1 MDMKDNR
8 NLTISIL
15 LNLSAVLLT
24 STLFLFYKVMMA
36 TWINSDLNS
45 ENLNLRRD
53 KNELVEKLEAQKK
66 QEATE

>member
-24 STLFLFYKVMMA
+24 STLFLFYKVMIA
-36 TWINSDLNS
+36 TWLNSDLNS

>member
-36 TWINSDLNS
+36 TWINSDLNN
-45 ENLNLRRD
+45 ENLSLLRD
-53 KNELVEKLEAQKK
+53 KKELTAKLEAQKK

>member
-36 TWINSDLNS
+36 TGINSDLNN
-45 ENLNLRRD
+45 ENLNLHRD
-53 KNELVEKLEAQKK
+53 KKELLEKLEAQKK

>member
-24 STLFLFYKVMMA
+24 STLFLFYKVMIA

-66 QEATE
+66 QEVTV

>member
-8 NLTISIL
+8 NLTIGIL

-24 STLFLFYKVMMA
+24 STLFLFYKVMIA
-36 TWINSDLNS
+36 TWLNSDLNN
-45 ENLNLRRD
+45 ENLNLHRD
-53 KNELVEKLEAQKK
+53 KKELLEKLEAQKK

>member
-8 NLTISIL
+8 NLTIYIL

-24 STLFLFYKVMMA
+24 STLFLFYKIMIA

-66 QEATE
+66 QEVTV

>member
-8 NLTISIL
+8 NLAISIL

-66 QEATE
+66 QEVTE

>member
-8 NLTISIL
+8 NLAISIL